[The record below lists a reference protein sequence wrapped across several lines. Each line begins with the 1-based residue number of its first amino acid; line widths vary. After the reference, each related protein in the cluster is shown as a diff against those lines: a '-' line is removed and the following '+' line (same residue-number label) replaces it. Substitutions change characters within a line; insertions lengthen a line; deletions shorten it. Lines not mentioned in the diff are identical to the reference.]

1 MQTRTV
7 IRSNAYYDSVT
18 LMRISTEAGKLK
30 GVSDV
35 LVGMGTELNKDTLRN
50 VELLTKEAEA
60 ASPNDLM
67 IGVRAESSDIIDQ
80 VINKIEELF
89 SLKKNIRSEDKQKN
103 YEYIEEVAKL
113 NEDYNLAV
121 ISVPGVYAARE
132 AKTALN
138 QGMHVFLFSDNVTVD
153 EEIELKDLA
162 NKKGLLMMGPDCGT
176 AIINGVP
183 LGFANRVNLG
193 NIGIVGASGTGT
205 QQVTTLIDS
214 LGAGVSQVIGT
225 GGRDLSQRVGGR
237 TTLAALDAL
246 NDDDSTEVVVIISKP
261 PAPEVAEKIF
271 KKVQN
276 MNKKVILCLLGAKS
290 IDNLPENILQCK
302 NLEETAL
309 RAASIS
315 LGRDVYLNENEKS
328 VSLIEEFKKMRRPEQ
343 KYVRALFGGGTL
355 CDEAMTF
362 FRQKNISMFSN
373 IPLSDRERLENIEIS
388 QGNTFLD
395 MGDDY
400 FTRGKPHPM
409 IEPSLR
415 TKRIIADALDK
426 ETAVMLLD
434 IELGHGCHP
443 DPAGV
448 AVSGAEE
455 ANKRLKMENRRV
467 LWIAALVGTADDPQ
481 NMSDQ
486 IKKLENAGFVVYES
500 NIKATEL
507 AASFVLEQEADLNG
521 SKGFI

>member
-18 LMRISTEAGKLK
+18 LMRISTEAGKLP
-30 GVSDV
+30 GVSHV
-35 LVGMGTELNKDTLRN
+35 LVGMGTELNKDTLKN
-50 VELLTKEAEA
+50 VELLTKAAEN

-67 IGVRAESSDIIDQ
+67 IGVRADGDDIIDE
-80 VINKIEELF
+80 VFKKIEEMF
-89 SLKKNIRSEDKQKN
+89 SKRKNTSSDEKQKN
-103 YEYIEEVAKL
+103 YERIEEVGRL
-113 NEDYNLAV
+113 NEGYNMAV
-121 ISVPGVYAARE
+121 ISVPGAYAARE
-132 AKTALN
+132 AKNALN

-162 NKKGLLMMGPDCGT
+162 NKKGLLLMGPDCGT

-183 LGFANRVNLG
+183 LGFANRVRRG

-205 QQVTTLIDS
+205 QQVTTLIDT

-246 NDDDSTEVVVIISKP
+246 NEDEETEVVVIISKP
-261 PAPEVAEKIF
+261 PAPEIAEKIF
-271 KKVQN
+271 NKARN
-276 MNKKVILCLLGAKS
+276 MKKKVILCLLGAKL
-290 IDNLPENILQCK
+290 IDNLPENIIQCTS
-302 NLEETAL
+302 LEETAVK
-309 RAASIS
+309 ASSIA
-315 LGRDVYLNENEKS
+315 LNRDVGLNQKAENLY
-328 VSLIEEFKKMRRPEQ
+328 LIEEFKRMRKPEQ

-355 CDEAMTF
+355 CDETMTL
-362 FRQKNISMFSN
+362 FRQKNIPMFSN
-373 IPLSDRERLENIEIS
+373 IPLNEMEALENVEKS

-415 TKRIIADALDK
+415 TKRIIADALDE

-448 AVSGAEE
+448 AVYGAEE
-455 ANKRLKMENRRV
+455 ANKKLQMEDRRV
-467 LWIAALVGTADDPQ
+467 LWIAALIGTADDPQ
-481 NMSDQ
+481 NMQEQ
-486 IKKLENAGFVVYES
+486 IKKLRDAGFVIYES
-500 NIKATEL
+500 NIRAAEL
-507 AASFVLEQEADLNG
+507 AASIVLE
-521 SKGFI
+521 

>member
-7 IRSNAYYDSVT
+7 ISSNAYYDSVT
-18 LMRISTEAGKLK
+18 LMRISTEAGKLT

-50 VELLTKEAEA
+50 VELLTREAEE

-67 IGVRAESSDIIDQ
+67 IGVRAENNDIIDE
-80 VINKIEELF
+80 VFKKIEEMF
-89 SLKKNIRSEDKQKN
+89 SLKKNTKSDENKRV
-103 YEYIEEVAKL
+103 YEHIEEVGNL
-113 NEDYNLAV
+113 NEGYNMAV
-121 ISVPGVYAARE
+121 ISVPGTYAARE
-132 AKTALN
+132 VKNALN

-162 NKKGLLMMGPDCGT
+162 NKKGLLLMGPDCGT

-183 LGFANRVNLG
+183 LGFANRVRRG

-205 QQVTTLIDS
+205 QQVTTLIDT

-246 NDDDSTEVVVIISKP
+246 NEDKATEVVVIISKP
-261 PAPEVAEKIF
+261 PATEVTEKIF
-271 KKVQN
+271 TKVEYMKKKV
-276 MNKKVILCLLGAKS
+276 VLCLLGAKLM
-290 IDNLPENILQCK
+290 DNLPENIIQCTS
-302 NLEETAL
+302 LEETAI
-309 RAASIS
+309 RASAIA
-315 LGRDVYLNENEKS
+315 LGREVYLNEKETNLY
-328 VSLIEEFKKMRRPEQ
+328 LIEEFKKTIKPKQ

-355 CDEAMTF
+355 CDETMTL
-362 FRQKNISMFSN
+362 FRKKNIPMFSN
-373 IPLSDRERLENIEIS
+373 IPLDESEALEDVEKS

-400 FTRGKPHPM
+400 FTKGKPHPM
-409 IEPSLR
+409 IEPQLR
-415 TKRIIADALDK
+415 TKRIIADALNE

-434 IELGHGCHP
+434 VELGHGCHP

-448 AVSGAEE
+448 AVTGAEE
-455 ANKRLKMENRRV
+455 ANKKLQQDNRRV
-467 LWIAALVGTADDPQ
+467 LWIAALIGTENDPQ
-481 NMSDQ
+481 NMQEQ
-486 IKKLENAGFVVYES
+486 IRKLRDAGFVVYES
-500 NIKATEL
+500 NIRAAEL
-507 AASFVLEQEADLNG
+507 AASLVLNRG
-521 SKGFI
+521 